1 MTIHDMHI
9 GLDLILQRIN
19 SNVFNKILPEEK
31 DWYINVTTQELIRAV
46 LLDEKNTVFNIIT
59 YADIRKYYE
68 ALQYYIRSV
77 ELSVNSNPGYNYV
90 YGDFPVNI
98 PMGKVTSGVLYK
110 DIPYKVLVGG
120 ETDLTVAAGSQP
132 TGSGSVFTCNPANLT
147 GGGTLVVGETY
158 RIINAAGTSLS
169 AYGAPSDAPGTVFV
183 CTAAA
188 APLAAVTSIIIE
200 RLTVKPTWA
209 GATELTPI
217 SNFGYFNYLSSR
229 SSVRYG
235 QSIAAGNLKPGKK
248 YYVYVPGDTDLS
260 TVGGKEIND
269 VGFIFTCT
277 SAADITWEGGTVL
290 YEVIDTNNRIVKAQD
305 VYNFLAH
312 SFGTTVSSPV
322 AIIADNKIKVFHDYK
337 FDVNRVY
344 LDYIKEPV
352 SVSKENNINSDL
364 PVSLHAYIVDLTA
377 KYILQTMANG
387 VAGYQ
392 NTGENR
398 Q

>member
-1 MTIHDMHI
+1 MTIHEMHI

-31 DWYINVTTQELIRAV
+31 DWYINVTTQELVRAV

-68 ALQYYIRSV
+68 ALQYYIRSS
-77 ELSVNSNPGYNYV
+77 ELSVNANPGHNYV

-98 PMGKVTSGVLYK
+98 PMGKITSGVLHK
-110 DIPYKVLVGG
+110 DIPYKVLVIGD
-120 ETDLTVAAGSQP
+120 TDLSAAAPGQ
-132 TGSGSVFTCNPANLT
+132 TIESGATFVCKPANLS
-147 GGGTLVVGETY
+147 GGATLVVGETY
-158 RIINAAGTSLS
+158 RIINAAGTSFAS
-169 AYGAPSDAPGTVFV
+169 YGAPSDFPGTVFV
-183 CTAAA
+183 CTAT
-188 APLAAVTSIIIE
+188 APLAAVTSIILE
-200 RLTVKPTWA
+200 RLTILPTWA
-209 GATELTPI
+209 GSELSPV

-235 QSIAAGNLKPGKK
+235 QSISSGSLTPGKK
-248 YYVYVPGDTDLS
+248 YYVYVPGTTDFS
-260 TVGGKEIND
+260 DVGGQEINSK
-269 VGFIFTCT
+269 GYIFTCT
-277 SAADITWEGGTVL
+277 SAATPIVWRDNTVL
-290 YEVIDTNNRIVKAQD
+290 YEVLDANNRIIKAQD
-305 VYNFLAH
+305 VYNFLAY

-322 AIIADNKIKVFHDYK
+322 VIIADNKIKVYHDYK

-352 SVSKENNINSDL
+352 SVSKENSINSDL